1 MVNISPSSDPLLS
14 HIDPDR
20 LLGRHLRDVAEG
32 AAQVCTDSP
41 ASFLTIGLSD
51 EDLEALCYLLGVCH
65 DFGKATSYFQEYI
78 KAIQDGRTPKKRA
91 ESNHGGISALF
102 ASSVMRSRFSHL
114 ESPLRDILPYIAYEA
129 VRRHHG
135 DLHNSLE
142 DIELLRD
149 DEDVFSRQITSMD
162 LDLTLEAYSG
172 LLDTATVAGFFQNWR
187 EERNET
193 LRYSNRTFRHLR
205 RNPDPGY
212 AGLTLFCYSALLS
225 ADKEG
230 ASGLTV
236 ARNLEAVRGDLV
248 DRYRER
254 KNFGR
259 TDSRINE
266 IRNAIYAEVTGQV
279 GSLDL
284 AEHIFSLNL
293 PTGTGK
299 TLTGLS
305 LALKLRERIERE
317 RGFYPRIVY
326 CLPYLSIIDQN
337 VQVFEEVL
345 GCGGASPSSEVLLT
359 HHHLTE
365 LSYRMEEGEY
375 EPDDSQF
382 LIEGWNAE
390 VIVTTFVQF
399 FSMLFSRK
407 NRAHRKYHRA
417 VGGIVILDEVQTL
430 PHRYWELIRR
440 VISRLADDHGIYF
453 ILMTATQPHIFKAG
467 EEIRELAP
475 GRETYFHALDRLD
488 LYVRH
493 EPVGIMEFIET
504 IREDIS
510 AHPDKDFLIVMN
522 TIASSQ
528 QVFRAL
534 TELTEPGT
542 AYVYLSTRV
551 VPRERLSRIR
561 MIKERE
567 QDPRR
572 RVIVST
578 QLIEAGV
585 DIDVDVVYRD
595 FAPLDSVNQVAGRCN
610 RNFGR
615 ARGVMHLF
623 EVVDERGVP
632 YSRYIYRESEV
643 LLQKTRDVLEGK
655 VIITEAEFVTTIE
668 EYYAD
673 VGDAKSDDLSKK
685 LLEHYTLLEFE
696 DLDSG
701 FNLIDT
707 GYPKC
712 SVFVALDERAED
724 LWDLFRAVREI
735 KGRSE
740 RRNAFL
746 AIRKGFYDY
755 VITVPSKF
763 RDAVGYDEGAGI
775 GYISSEEVSQGLL
788 YDLELGF
795 HPPEEDG
802 GGGMLD
808 L

>member
-1 MVNISPSSDPLLS
+1 MSGTDTRSGLKVPDTGNWRMRSILPSSDPFLS
-14 HIDPDR
+14 HPDH
-20 LLGRHLRDVAEG
+20 LLNQHLRDVAEG
-32 AAQVCTDSP
+32 AAQACIDSP
-41 ASFLTIGLSD
+41 VSFLSIGLSG
-51 EDLEALCYLLGVCH
+51 EDLETACFLLGACH

-78 KAIQDGRTPKKRA
+78 TAIRDGKTPKKRE
-91 ESNHGGISALF
+91 ESNHGAISALF
-102 ASSVMRSRFSHL
+102 TYAVVRSRFSHL
-114 ESPLRDILPYIAYEA
+114 EPPLGDILPYIAYEV

-135 DLHNSLE
+135 DLHNSTE
-142 DIELLRD
+142 DILLLRD
-149 DEDVFSRQITSMD
+149 DGEVFSRQIASMD
-162 LDLTLEAYSG
+162 LDRTLEAYRG
-172 LLDTATVAGFFQNWR
+172 LLDAECVAGFFRNWR
-187 EERNET
+187 EEMGEA
-193 LRYSNRTFRHLR
+193 LKSSNRTFRRLR
-205 RNPDPGY
+205 KSPDQGY
-212 AGLTLFCYSALLS
+212 AGLALFCYSALLS
-225 ADKEG
+225 ADKES
-230 ASGLTV
+230 ASGLAV
-236 ARNLEAVRGDLV
+236 ARNSGAVQGDLV
-248 DRYRER
+248 DRYRAE
-254 KNFGR
+254 KNFDR
-259 TDSRINE
+259 PDSRINE

-279 GSLDL
+279 EGLDL

-305 LALKLRERIERE
+305 FALKLRERIVKE
-317 RGFYPRIVY
+317 RGFCPRIVY

-337 VQVFEEVL
+337 AQVFEEVL
-345 GCGGASPSSEVLLT
+345 GGGGAPPSSEVLLT

-365 LSYRMEEGEY
+365 LAYRTEEGEY

-399 FSMLFSRK
+399 FSMLFSKK

-430 PHRYWELIRR
+430 PHRYWELVRQA
-440 VISRLADDHGIYF
+440 ISRLAEDHGIYF

-488 LYVRH
+488 LYIHR
-493 EPVGIMEFIET
+493 EPVGIAEFIE
-504 IREDIS
+504 IVREDIDT
-510 AHPDKDFLIVMN
+510 HPDRDFLIVMN
-522 TIASSQ
+522 TVASSQ

-534 TELTEPGT
+534 TELAEPGT

-643 LLQKTRDVLEGK
+643 LLQKTRDVLEG
-655 VIITEAEFVTTIE
+655 
-668 EYYAD
+668 
-673 VGDAKSDDLSKK
+673 
-685 LLEHYTLLEFE
+685 
-696 DLDSG
+696 
-701 FNLIDT
+701 
-707 GYPKC
+707 
-712 SVFVALDERAED
+712 
-724 LWDLFRAVREI
+724 
-735 KGRSE
+735 
-740 RRNAFL
+740 
-746 AIRKGFYDY
+746 
-755 VITVPSKF
+755 
-763 RDAVGYDEGAGI
+763 
-775 GYISSEEVSQGLL
+775 
-788 YDLELGF
+788 
-795 HPPEEDG
+795 
-802 GGGMLD
+802 
-808 L
+808 